1 MPPYRGLSTR
11 SIHAGEAPDPSTG
24 AHGVPIYQNA
34 TFAFRSYDGV
44 QAWREGAPHF
54 HYARDGNPTIRCLE
68 LKLADLEGTEDA
80 LATGTGM
87 AAISGVLLHL
97 LAGGGHL
104 VASGDVY
111 AVTKEFLQRDL
122 PAFGA
127 TVALVDF
134 TDPAAVGAAIT
145 PQTRALFCEPFSNPL
160 LTVVDVPVIAQL
172 AQERSIPLVVD
183 NTFLSPA
190 LLRPV
195 EHGATIIVHSAT
207 KYLSGHG
214 TVLGGVICG
223 PKAMVREMR
232 GLLSRLGGAMGAFAA
247 WVLLHGVKTLPMR
260 VERHSANALALAEL
274 LAAHPAVASVH
285 YPGLSSHPGH
295 AIASTLVG
303 RHFGGMLS
311 FELAGGEAAVGPFLN
326 ALELPTI
333 AVSLGDV
340 STLIWPLPGSG
351 LLRLSVGLE
360 DLDDLTADF
369 TTALAQIA
377 PPAYVPVE
385 AAPA

>member
-1 MPPYRGLSTR
+1 
-11 SIHAGEAPDPSTG
+11 
-24 AHGVPIYQNA
+24 
-34 TFAFRSYDGV
+34 
-44 QAWREGAPHF
+44 
-54 HYARDGNPTIRCLE
+54 
-68 LKLADLEGTEDA
+68 
-80 LATGTGM
+80 M
-87 AAISGVLLHL
+87 AAISATLLHL

-111 AVTKEFLQRDL
+111 AVTKELLQRDL

-127 TVALVDF
+127 TVTLVGF
-134 TDPAAVGAAIT
+134 TDSAAVAAAIT

-160 LTVVDVPVIAQL
+160 LAVVDLPEIGRL
-172 AQERSIPLVVD
+172 AEERGIPLVVD

-195 EHGATIIVHSAT
+195 EHGATIVVHSAT

-223 PKAMVREMR
+223 PKSIVREVR

-260 VERHSANALALAEL
+260 AERHSAHALALADL
-274 LAAHPAVASVH
+274 LAAHPAVATVH

-295 AIASTLVG
+295 EIARHLVG
-303 RHFGGMLS
+303 DRFGGMLAVQ
-311 FELAGGEAAVGPFLN
+311 LAGGEAAVGPFLN
-326 ALELPTI
+326 ALELSTI

-360 DLDDLTADF
+360 DLTELETDF
-369 TTALAQIA
+369 TQALDQI
-377 PPAYVPVE
+377 PR
-385 AAPA
+385 